1 MLYLVINVL
10 LQVIGFYL
18 IFSTPQTEAWG
29 PPPRAL
35 LGLLLVGLSLLT
47 GLIFSLGVIWSKK
60 HSRTVSALLVL
71 GMFAIPLV
79 IMLSGWLIN
88 G

>member
-60 HSRTVSALLVL
+60 HSRTVSAPPRV
-71 GMFAIPLV
+71 GHVRDPTGHNAV
-79 IMLSGWLIN
+79 GVAH
-88 G
+88 